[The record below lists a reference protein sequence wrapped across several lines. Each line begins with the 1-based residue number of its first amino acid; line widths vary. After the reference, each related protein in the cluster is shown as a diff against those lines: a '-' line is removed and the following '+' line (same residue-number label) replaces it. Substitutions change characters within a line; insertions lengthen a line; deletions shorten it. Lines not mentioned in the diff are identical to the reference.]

1 MKLSNLFQNSSMN
14 KALNN
19 DEKYWHQLKSE
30 NYNDTFP
37 KVETWVNNLNSEK
50 SYNFKSN
57 RIQSMKNFFVLNKF
71 KLVYSVLLLAVVFA
85 ACTVPITQN
94 ETIGNAL
101 NWKVSKSSTEAINK
115 INSLP
120 WIDKSKLS
128 VQEQTEGDKTL
139 LDYNLVLEAKSNDD
153 IQNYMKQLQ
162 DIKEIATINIF
173 PLNQTTKRPLYAAA
187 LHSFFRVDVD
197 ATNMSDAEVNA
208 ELERQLKEAGI
219 ETITVDFRK
228 NAQGERMLEIHPT
241 ESGLKAME
249 DATKNKDFEL
259 SVKDGNNEQFIKTR
273 HKSEA
278 ALNLEGKTDDE
289 IKKAIIEDMKKS
301 GTDVKPEDL
310 KIVRDEKGRVT
321 VELNNVNESKD
332 RKIENKI
339 ELKLK

>member
-1 MKLSNLFQNSSMN
+1 MKLSNLFQNSNMN
-14 KALNN
+14 KDLNN
-19 DEKYWHQLKSE
+19 DRKYWQKLRSE
-30 NYNDTFP
+30 NHENTFP
-37 KVETWVNNLNSEK
+37 KVEAWINNLNSEK
-50 SYNFKSN
+50 PYNFKLN
-57 RIQSMKNFFVLNKF
+57 TIQSMKNFFAINKF
-71 KLVYSVLLLAVVFA
+71 KLVYSLLLLAVVFA
-85 ACTVPITQN
+85 ACNVPVTQN

-115 INSLP
+115 ISSLP

-128 VQEQTEGDKTL
+128 VLEQTEGDKTF

-153 IQNYMKQLQ
+153 VQNYMKQLQ
-162 DIKEIATINIF
+162 DIKDIAAINLF

-219 ETITVDFRK
+219 EAITVDFKK
-228 NAQGERMLEIHPT
+228 NANGERMLEIHAA
-241 ESGLKAME
+241 ESGLNGME
-249 DATKNKDFEL
+249 DAVKNKDFEL

-273 HKSEA
+273 TKSD

-289 IKKAIIEDMKKS
+289 IKKAIIEDMKKN

-310 KIVRDEKGRVT
+310 KIVRDEKGNVK
-321 VELNNVNESKD
+321 VEFTKVNDSKD
-332 RKIENKI
+332 RKIQNKI